1 MKIIIE
7 KTYSFRKQIY
17 PKIFR
22 LENTYFKNFIQ
33 FLDKVPTVHLQLG
46 KKKNL
51 GGGKSSCFYLIR
63 RDFFFFF
70 LRKTYLEKKLCHF
83 LLHFFEKCLSQ
94 NFGGGDFLLIL
105 T

>member
-46 KKKNL
+46 KKKKF
-51 GGGKSSCFYLIR
+51 GGGEIILFLLDSSRI
-63 RDFFFFF
+63 FFF
-70 LRKTYLEKKLCHF
+70 LKENIFGKKTLSFFVTF
-83 LLHFFEKCLSQ
+83 L
-94 NFGGGDFLLIL
+94 
-105 T
+105 